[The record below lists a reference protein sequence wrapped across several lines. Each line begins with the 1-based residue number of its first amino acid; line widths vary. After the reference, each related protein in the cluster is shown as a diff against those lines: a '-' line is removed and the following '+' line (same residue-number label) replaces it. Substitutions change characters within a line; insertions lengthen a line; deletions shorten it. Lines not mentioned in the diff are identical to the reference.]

1 MLLAVVLMFSSL
13 PFSVS
18 ADEVSSELPTEST
31 VESQP
36 KESQAE
42 ETEESPPPA
51 ENAIILSDSSGDVP
65 VLYAQDPFNTVKAE
79 VEGGTNYMTSVG
91 VTRESIVR
99 ELEAHEDDNYYLGTP
114 YVGGDAQS
122 PNGDASYNSGT
133 VGMNCAGFIS
143 YVLRKAG
150 LDAETTMEI
159 MHRTPVNQYGSGLP
173 YDWLAGASNY
183 KNLVENGNIS
193 AYAFRTKQ
201 ELLSSGLA
209 EKGDII
215 LMWWSNSPGA
225 DGADNHIGFFWGK
238 ASDDD
243 VMWHSGTEPGSGNQI
258 SAITPKTPGS
268 FYILIKIE
276 PLQPK
281 DYQVT
286 LTKTSADVSITQG
299 NSAYSLAGA
308 TYNVYKGTSG
318 TGSVVATFTT
328 DLAGHATLSTPL
340 EDGTYSV
347 KEVTPPKGYKLD
359 EKIYTFTING
369 ADTSLNVEDEPGTLT
384 LILKKADS
392 QTGSTPQGNAS
403 LAGAV
408 YQVSYQK
415 GGQTVTEELTSDAS
429 GNLGTL
435 EGIPFGTVT
444 VKELTAPEGY
454 RLDTEVHT
462 YTVDGSQLTGDVYE
476 LEVTDLEEDVQRG
489 GLIIQKLDSQTGTT
503 PQGDASLEGISFE
516 IVNQSQNPV
525 VVNGRTAQPG
535 QVAMTITTNA
545 SGVASTGEN
554 ALPYGDYTV
563 REVASNDSMF
573 KTFDEEISVTISED
587 GQTLT
592 YEVENEV
599 VRGGI
604 DIEKQDSQTGS
615 TPQGNASF
623 AGIDFEVINRSA
635 NPVVVDG
642 QTYAVGDVVMTITT
656 DESGRASTGNDV
668 LPYGTYEVL
677 ESATNESMLLTW
689 TGETATVRQNGHSVA
704 ITAVNDVERGGLSV
718 EKQDSVTGSI
728 PQGDADFSGITFE
741 VINNSKNPVI
751 VNSEKY
757 NPGEVVVTLTTDE
770 SGRAVTAD
778 DALPY
783 GEYIFHESA
792 TNESMLLTAPDQ
804 TVNVTDDGVIY
815 EFTMA
820 DEVVRGGVLIE
831 KRDLESG
838 LLTPLGGASLDGT
851 LFEIT
856 NKSVNAVYVND
867 ALYQPGE
874 VCATIEVVDGIA
886 QTDARALPYGTYQMV
901 ESKPGE
907 GYLHTDQTVRSF
919 QIRKDGEV
927 IEFRDGDAAYNQVIR
942 GDLQFIKVGEGG
954 EANMGRFANVA
965 FKLIS
970 ETTGETHIV
979 VTDENGE
986 VRTTTEWNPHS
997 QNTNGNDGVEDEAAW
1012 DDHAGTWFGLTTE
1025 GWMVETQDGLCA
1037 LPYDTYTIEE
1047 LRCSGNQGYDLVR
1060 VEHVTI
1066 SRNNTTIYL
1075 GTLDDQF
1082 EGVPEI
1088 GTTALVDGEHTAAPA
1103 GEVTITDTVE
1113 YKNLKVGETYKIS
1126 GVLMDKETG
1135 EPLLVGEGEE
1145 QAQVT
1150 AEVEF
1155 TPTSAQGTVELTY
1168 TFDASALA
1176 GKAVVVFE
1184 DLYQGE
1190 NVVASHADI
1199 NDEGQT
1205 VTFGKPSIGTTAT
1218 IDGEKTAE
1226 PAEQIT
1232 ITDTVEYSGL
1242 TVGQEYKL
1250 TGVLMDKETGE
1261 PLLIG
1266 EGEEQAQ
1273 VTSEATFTPSEPN
1286 GTIDVLFTFDSS
1298 ALLGKSVVVFETL
1311 YQGENEVTA
1320 HTDIEDEGQTV
1331 TFVEGPKIGTTAT
1344 VDGSHTA
1351 SPVGEITIVD
1361 EVAYSGLTPGK
1372 TYKISGVLMDKET
1385 GEPLLVGEGEEQA
1398 QVTAEVEFTP
1408 EAAEGTVELTY
1419 TLDASALA
1427 GKSVVVFETLYLDD
1441 VEITSHADIEDENQ
1455 TVTFG
1460 EGPQIGTTATVN
1472 GQHTAD
1478 PTGEVTIIDEVAY
1491 SGLTPG
1497 ETYKIS
1503 GVLMDKATGEPLLV
1517 GEEQAQ
1523 ITAEVEFTPEAESGT
1538 VQLSY
1543 TFDATSMA
1551 GKAVVVFEH
1560 LYLGELE
1567 IATHADIEDEG
1578 QTVTFGVPEIGTT
1591 ATVNGAHTAE
1601 PAEQVTIVD
1610 TVTYSGLTPGKTY
1623 KLSGVLMD
1631 QATGEPLLVDGK
1643 EITAETEF
1651 TPEASSGTV
1660 ELSYTLNAS
1669 TLAGKSV
1676 VVFEDLYLDGVKV
1689 ATHADITDAGQT
1701 VTFVEPDK
1709 PMISTMAT
1717 VDDEQIAM
1725 PVGDITL
1732 TDIISYYQLTPG
1744 KEYTLKGVLM
1754 DQATE
1759 KPLTIDG
1766 KQVTSEVTFT
1776 PTESSGTVEVTFTF
1790 PADTL
1795 ANTKVVV
1802 YEYLYL
1808 DGKEVATHTDI
1819 NNKCQTITFGDTPS
1833 IGTTATVDGEK
1844 TAKPSEE
1851 LTITDTVE
1859 YSGLIPGKTY
1869 KLSGVLMDKE
1879 TEEPLLVD
1887 DKEVTSEVEFVAE
1900 KESGTVE
1907 MTFTLDASA
1916 LVGKHI
1922 VVFETLYYNDKEI
1935 AAHTDIEDE
1944 DQTVLIDLNGR
1955 IFATKV
1961 DTDGAPVEGVVFGLF
1976 TADTTDFTEKN
1987 AAATA
1992 QTGADGKF
2000 EFDNVPAGEWLIVEL
2015 VARPGYVLDSEPIEV
2030 TVDAEEIDLGE
2041 IVNEYTRIS
2050 IIKTDATTGEQLAGA
2065 TLELY
2070 DPDGT
2075 LIDTWVSNGQPHQI
2089 TKLAVGDGYV
2099 LKEVSAPTGYK
2110 IADRITFSVSST
2122 GEVQTIEMQDH
2133 PRDIVDVPKTGQTTP
2148 PMFIYAGVLVLA
2160 VALGVG
2166 FVVYYKKKKTSR

>member
-1 MLLAVVLMFSSL
+1 MKTKKRILAMLLAVVLCFSAL

-18 ADEVSSELPTEST
+18 ADELPGELSTEST

-36 KESQAE
+36 E
-42 ETEESPPPA
+42 ETPA
-51 ENAIILSDSSGDVP
+51 EDSTPSDGETAESSPSENRSITISDSSGDVP
-65 VLYAQDPFNTVKAE
+65 VLYAQDPFNTVKSE

-114 YVGGDAQS
+114 YAGGDAQS

-183 KNLVENGNIS
+183 KNLIENGNIS

-243 VMWHSGTEPGSGNQI
+243 VMWHSGTEPSSGNQI
-258 SAITPKTPGS
+258 SEITPKTPGS

-281 DYQVT
+281 EYTVT

-328 DLAGHATLSTPL
+328 DEAGHATLSTPL

-369 ADTSLNVEDEPGTLT
+369 ADTSLSVEDEPGTLT
-384 LILKKADS
+384 LKLKKKDS
-392 QTGSTPQGNAS
+392 QTGSTPQGNAT

-462 YTVDGSQLTGDVYE
+462 YTVDGSQLVGDTYTF
-476 LEVTDLEEDVQRG
+476 EVDDLTEDVMRG
-489 GLIIQKLDSQTGTT
+489 GLSIQKLDSQTGTT
-503 PQGDASLEGISFE
+503 PQGDASLEGIVFE
-516 IVNQSQNPV
+516 IVNNSQNAV
-525 VVNGRTAQPG
+525 VVNGNTAAPG

-545 SGVASTGEN
+545 AGVATTGEN

-563 REVASNDSMF
+563 REVSTNDSMLQ
-573 KTFDEEISVTISED
+573 TFTEEISVTIDED
-587 GQTLT
+587 GEMLE
-592 YEVENEV
+592 YEAENEV

-604 DIEKQDSQTGS
+604 DISKEDSEMGS
-615 TPQGNASF
+615 TPQGNSSF
-623 AGIDFEVINRSA
+623 AGISFEVVNRSA
-635 NPVVVDG
+635 NPVVVGG

-656 DESGRASTGNDV
+656 DESGHASTGNDA
-668 LPYGTYEVL
+668 LPYGTYEVR

-689 TGETATVRQNGHSVA
+689 QGETVQVRQNGHSVA

-718 EKQDSVTGSI
+718 EKQDSITGST
-728 PQGDADFSGITFE
+728 PQGDADFEGITFQI
-741 VINNSKNPVI
+741 INNSRNPVM
-751 VNSEKY
+751 VEGQKY
-757 NPGEVVVTLTTDE
+757 QPGEVVKTLVTDSEGKASTP
-770 SGRAVTAD
+770 D
-778 DALPY
+778 DLLPY
-783 GEYIFHESA
+783 GEYILHESA

-804 TVNVTDDGVIY
+804 TVLVEDDGVMY

-856 NKSVNAVYVND
+856 NKSINAVYVNG

-942 GDLQFIKVGEGG
+942 GDLQFVKVGEGG

-970 ETTGETHIV
+970 ETTGEEHIV

-986 VRTTTEWNPHS
+986 VRTETEWNPHS

-1012 DDHAGTWFGLTTE
+1012 NDHTGTWFGLTTE

-1037 LPYDTYTIEE
+1037 LPFDTYTVEE

-1088 GTTALVDGEHTAAPA
+1088 GTTALVDGEHTAAPS
-1103 GEVTITDTVE
+1103 GEVTLVDTVT
-1113 YKNLKVGETYKIS
+1113 YKNLKVGQTYKLS
-1126 GVLMDKETG
+1126 GILMDKETC
-1135 EPLLVGEGEE
+1135 EPLLVNE
-1145 QAQVT
+1145 QPVT

-1155 TPTSAQGTVELTY
+1155 TPTSSEGSVELAY
-1168 TFDASALA
+1168 TFDGSALA
-1176 GKAVVVFE
+1176 GKSVVVFE

-1205 VTFGKPSIGTTAT
+1205 VTFGQPEIGTTAT
-1218 IDGEKTAE
+1218 IDGEKTAQ
-1226 PAEQIT
+1226 PSEQVT
-1232 ITDTVEYSGL
+1232 ITDTVEYSSL
-1242 TVGQEYKL
+1242 TVGQEYTLK
-1250 TGVLMDKETGE
+1250 GVLMDKSTGE
-1261 PLLIG
+1261 PLLV
-1266 EGEEQAQ
+1266 GEEQ
-1273 VTSEATFTPSEPN
+1273 VTSEATFTPAEPN
-1286 GTIDVLFTFDSS
+1286 GTVDVLFTFD
-1298 ALLGKSVVVFETL
+1298 ATELEGTSVVVFETL
-1311 YQGENEVTA
+1311 FQGETEISS
-1320 HTDIEDEGQTV
+1320 HEDMENEGQTI
-1331 TFVEGPKIGTTAT
+1331 TFTEQPRIGTTAT
-1344 VDGSHTA
+1344 VDGQHTA
-1351 SPVGEITIVD
+1351 EPTGEITIVD
-1361 EVAYSGLTPGK
+1361 V
-1372 TYKISGVLMDKET
+1372 
-1385 GEPLLVGEGEEQA
+1385 
-1398 QVTAEVEFTP
+1398 
-1408 EAAEGTVELTY
+1408 
-1419 TLDASALA
+1419 
-1427 GKSVVVFETLYLDD
+1427 
-1441 VEITSHADIEDENQ
+1441 
-1455 TVTFG
+1455 
-1460 EGPQIGTTATVN
+1460 
-1472 GQHTAD
+1472 
-1478 PTGEVTIIDEVAY
+1478 VAY

-1497 ETYKIS
+1497 ETYKMS

-1523 ITAEVEFTPEAESGT
+1523 VTAEVEFTPESADGT
-1538 VQLSY
+1538 VELTY
-1543 TFDATSMA
+1543 TLDASTLA
-1551 GKAVVVFEH
+1551 GTTIVVFET
-1560 LYLGELE
+1560 LYSDGVE
-1567 IATHADIEDEG
+1567 IAAHTDINDEA
-1578 QTVTFGVPEIGTT
+1578 QTVEITEPEKPTLGTT
-1591 ATVNGAHTAE
+1591 ATVDGQHTADPTGE
-1601 PAEQVTIVD
+1601 ITIVD
-1610 TVTYSGLTPGKTY
+1610 VVEFTGLIPGETYTV
-1623 KLSGVLMD
+1623 SGVLMD
-1631 QATGEPLLVDGK
+1631 KATGEPLLVDGA
-1643 EITAETEF
+1643 EVTAEVEF
-1651 TPEASSGTV
+1651 TPESADGTV
-1660 ELSYTLNAS
+1660 EL
-1669 TLAGKSV
+1669 
-1676 VVFEDLYLDGVKV
+1676 
-1689 ATHADITDAGQT
+1689 
-1701 VTFVEPDK
+1701 
-1709 PMISTMAT
+1709 
-1717 VDDEQIAM
+1717 
-1725 PVGDITL
+1725 
-1732 TDIISYYQLTPG
+1732 
-1744 KEYTLKGVLM
+1744 
-1754 DQATE
+1754 
-1759 KPLTIDG
+1759 
-1766 KQVTSEVTFT
+1766 
-1776 PTESSGTVEVTFTF
+1776 
-1790 PADTL
+1790 
-1795 ANTKVVV
+1795 
-1802 YEYLYL
+1802 
-1808 DGKEVATHTDI
+1808 
-1819 NNKCQTITFGDTPS
+1819 
-1833 IGTTATVDGEK
+1833 
-1844 TAKPSEE
+1844 
-1851 LTITDTVE
+1851 
-1859 YSGLIPGKTY
+1859 TY
-1869 KLSGVLMDKE
+1869 
-1879 TEEPLLVD
+1879 
-1887 DKEVTSEVEFVAE
+1887 
-1900 KESGTVE
+1900 
-1907 MTFTLDASA
+1907 TLDASLFA
-1916 LVGKHI
+1916 GTSI
-1922 VVFETLYYNDKEI
+1922 VVFETLYQDGVEI
-1935 AAHTDIEDE
+1935 AAHADINDEAQTITINPKGGLLIQKTSEDG
-1944 DQTVLIDLNGR
+1944 VLKGFTFLVEGEGYSETFI
-1955 IFATKV
+1955 
-1961 DTDGAPVEGVVFGLF
+1961 TDGAGKIYIEDLAPGEYTITEQESDLTARYEIPAGQTVEVTADQATTVEFYNALLRGKITGHKTGAEQAPLEGVTFGLF
-1976 TADTTDFTEKN
+1976 DAETTEFTEE
-1987 AAATA
+1987 TA
-1992 QTGADGKF
+1992 
-2000 EFDNVPAGEWLIVEL
+2000 
-2015 VARPGYVLDSEPIEV
+2015 IEV
-2030 TVDAEEIDLGE
+2030 TSTNEAGEFVFEAPYGSFQVMELATLPGYLTMEEPVAVEVNTAEVELEPIANNQTIVHISKVDAE
-2041 IVNEYTRIS
+2041 
-2050 IIKTDATTGEQLAGA
+2050 TGEELPGA

-2070 DPDGT
+2070 GPDGT
-2075 LIDTWVSNGQPHQI
+2075 LIETWESADIPHVI
-2089 TKLAVGDGYV
+2089 TGLPVGEGYV
-2099 LKEVSAPTGYK
+2099 LKETAAPEGYQL
-2110 IADRITFSVSST
+2110 AEDITFAVEETAEIQFVGMVDEPSPEEPEKPEEPST
-2122 GEVQTIEMQDH
+2122 PDEPTEPDE
-2133 PRDIVDVPKTGQTTP
+2133 PTPDVPQTGGSRAALWVGALL
-2148 PMFIYAGVLVLA
+2148 IL
-2160 VALGVG
+2160 ALGGLGIVLILL
-2166 FVVYYKKKKTSR
+2166 KRQNKQ

>member
-1 MLLAVVLMFSSL
+1 MKSKRFAALFLAVMLVLTSL
-13 PFSVS
+13 PFSVF
-18 ADEVSSELPTEST
+18 AAENTGIEETG
-31 VESQP
+31 
-36 KESQAE
+36 AE
-42 ETEESPPPA
+42 ENTSSS
-51 ENAIILSDSSGDVP
+51 ITISDSSGDVP
-65 VLYAQDPFNTVKAE
+65 VLYAQDPFSEIKNRA
-79 VEGGTNYMTSVG
+79 EGGSNDMTQYG
-91 VTRESIVR
+91 VTRAKIVSHLES
-99 ELEAHEDDNYYLGTP
+99 HEHDDFYLGTP
-114 YVGGDAQS
+114 YQGGDWQS
-122 PNGDASYNSGT
+122 PNGDTSYNGSA
-133 VGMNCAGFIS
+133 GMNCTGFVS
-143 YVLRKAG
+143 YVLRACG
-150 LDAETTMEI
+150 LNTGTFLEQLSLTGSTVWA
-159 MHRTPVNQYGSGLP
+159 GSGLP
-173 YDWLAGASNY
+173 YDLMSGASNY
-183 KNLVENGNIS
+183 LNAVQNGDIA
-193 AYAFRTKQ
+193 AYTFRDKS
-201 ELLSSGLA
+201 ELLASGLA
-209 EKGDII
+209 QKGDIL
-215 LMWWSNSPGA
+215 LMWWSLSPFD
-225 DGADNHIGFFWGK
+225 DGADNHIGFFWGDSPSEDK
-238 ASDDD
+238 
-243 VMWHSGTEPGSGNQI
+243 MWHSSTHPQSGNQI
-258 SAITPKTPGS
+258 SEIVPKTPGS
-268 FYILIKIE
+268 YFILIKTENEE
-276 PLQPK
+276 PT
-281 DYQVT
+281 YSVT
-286 LTKTSADVSITQG
+286 LTKTSADATVTQG
-299 NSAYSLAGA
+299 NAAYSLAGA
-308 TYNVYKGTSG
+308 TYNVYKGTTASG
-318 TGSVVATFTT
+318 TVVATFTT
-328 DLAGHATLSTPL
+328 DSSGHATINPPL
-340 EDGTYSV
+340 ENGTYAV
-347 KEVTPPKGYKLD
+347 KETKAPPGYKLD
-359 EKIYTFTING
+359 PETHVITING
-369 ADTSLNVEDEPGTLT
+369 SDTTINVQDDPGRMA
-384 LILKKADS
+384 IKVVKKDVE
-392 QTGSTPQGNAS
+392 TGTTAQGNAS

-408 YQVSYQK
+408 YRVSYQL
-415 GGQTVTEELTSDAS
+415 GGQTVTKEITSNAD
-429 GNLGTL
+429 GTFPMITD
-435 EGIPFGTVT
+435 IPFGTVT
-444 VKELTAPEGY
+444 IQEVTAPPGY
-454 RLDTEVHT
+454 KLDTEIHT
-462 YTVDGSQLTGDVYE
+462 YYIDGSQMVTDTYE
-476 LEVTDLEEDVQRG
+476 LVPDDITEEVQRG
-489 GLIIQKLDSQTGTT
+489 GLTIQKKDSQTGTT
-503 PQGDASLEGISFE
+503 PQGDASLAGISFE
-516 IVNQSQNPV
+516 IVNESQNAV
-525 VVNGRTAQPG
+525 VVGGRTIQPG
-535 QVAMTITTNA
+535 QVATTITTNA
-545 SGVASTGEN
+545 SGVATTGAN

-563 REVASNDSMF
+563 RESATNDSMLL
-573 KTFDEEISVTISED
+573 TFTEEISVTIDED
-587 GQTLT
+587 GEMLE
-592 YEVENEV
+592 YEAEDDV

-604 DIEKQDSQTGS
+604 TVTKQDSQTGS

-623 AGIDFEVINRSA
+623 ARIDFEVINRSA
-635 NPVVVDG
+635 NPVVVGG
-642 QTYAVGDVVMTITT
+642 QTYAVGEVVMTITT
-656 DESGRASTGNDV
+656 DESGTASTGNDA
-668 LPYGTYEVL
+668 LPYGTYEVR
-677 ESATNESMLLTW
+677 ESQTNESMLLTW
-689 TGETATVRQNGHSVA
+689 TGKTVTVRQNGHSVA
-704 ITAVNDVERGGLSV
+704 ITAVNDVERGGLSLQ
-718 EKQDSVTGSI
+718 KTDTITGTT
-728 PQGDADFSGITFE
+728 PQGDADFEGITFQI
-741 VINNSKNPVI
+741 INNSRNPVI
-751 VNSEKY
+751 VEGQKY
-757 NPGEVVVTLTTDE
+757 QPGEVVKTLVTDAEGKAST
-770 SGRAVTAD
+770 SD
-778 DALPY
+778 DLLPY
-783 GEYIFHESA
+783 GEYILHESA
-792 TNESMLLTAPDQ
+792 TNESMLNTVPDQ
-804 TVNVTDDGVIY
+804 TVLIEDDGVIY
-815 EFTMA
+815 EFTCPN
-820 DEVVRGGVLIE
+820 EVVRGDVLIE

-856 NKSVNAVYVND
+856 NKSKNAVYVNG
-867 ALYQPGE
+867 ALYAPGE
-874 VCATIEVVDGIA
+874 VCATIEVKDGIA
-886 QTDARALPYGTYQMV
+886 QTENRALPYGTYEMQEV
-901 ESKPGE
+901 KPGE
-907 GYLHTDQTVRSF
+907 GYLHTDQAVRHF
-919 QIRKDGEV
+919 TIRQDGQVVEY
-927 IEFRDGDAAYNQVIR
+927 RDGDAAYNQVIR
-942 GDLQFIKVGEGG
+942 GDLQFVKVGEGG

-1351 SPVGEITIVD
+1351 SPVGEVTIVD

-1610 TVTYSGLTPGKTY
+1610 TVTYSGSTPGKTY

-2000 EFDNVPAGEWLIVEL
+2000 EFYNVPAGDWLIVEL
-2015 VARPGYVLDSEPIEV
+2015 VTRPGYVLDDTPIEV
-2030 TVDAEEIDLGE
+2030 TVDSEEIDLGE
-2041 IVNEYTRIS
+2041 IVNEYTRVS
-2050 IIKTDATTGEQLAGA
+2050 IIKTDATTGDQLAGA

-2070 DPDGT
+2070 DPDGK
-2075 LIDTWVSNGQPHQI
+2075 LIDTWVTNGQPHEI
-2089 TKLAVGDGYV
+2089 TKLDVRDGYV
-2099 LKEVSAPTGYK
+2099 LKEVSAPNGYK
-2110 IADRITFSVSST
+2110 IADRITFSVAST
-2122 GEVQTIEMQDH
+2122 GEIQTIEMQDH
-2133 PRDIVDVPKTGQTTP
+2133 PRDIMDVPKTGQTTP
-2148 PMFIYAGVLVLA
+2148 PMFIYAGVLVLV
-2160 VALGVG
+2160 VAIGVG
-2166 FVVYYKKKKTSR
+2166 FVIYCKKKKTIR

>member
-1 MLLAVVLMFSSL
+1 MKSKRFAALFLAVMLVLTSL
-13 PFSVS
+13 PFSVF
-18 ADEVSSELPTEST
+18 AAENTGIEETG
-31 VESQP
+31 
-36 KESQAE
+36 AE
-42 ETEESPPPA
+42 ENTSSS
-51 ENAIILSDSSGDVP
+51 ITISDSSGDVP
-65 VLYAQDPFNTVKAE
+65 VLYAQDPFSEIKNRA
-79 VEGGTNYMTSVG
+79 EGGSNDMTQYG
-91 VTRESIVR
+91 VTRAKIVSHLES
-99 ELEAHEDDNYYLGTP
+99 HEHDDFYLGTP
-114 YVGGDAQS
+114 YQGGDWQS
-122 PNGDASYNSGT
+122 PNGDTSYNGSA
-133 VGMNCAGFIS
+133 GMNCTGFVS
-143 YVLRKAG
+143 YVLRACG
-150 LDAETTMEI
+150 LNTGTFLEQLSLTGSTVWA
-159 MHRTPVNQYGSGLP
+159 GSGLP
-173 YDWLAGASNY
+173 YDLMSGASNY
-183 KNLVENGNIS
+183 LNAVQNGDIA
-193 AYAFRTKQ
+193 AYTFRDKS
-201 ELLSSGLA
+201 ELLASGLA
-209 EKGDII
+209 QKGDII
-215 LMWWSNSPGA
+215 LMWWSLSPFD
-225 DGADNHIGFFWGK
+225 DGADNHIGFFWGDSSSEDK
-238 ASDDD
+238 
-243 VMWHSGTEPGSGNQI
+243 MWHSSTHPQSGNQI
-258 SAITPKTPGS
+258 SEIVPKTPGS
-268 FYILIKIE
+268 YFILIKTENEE
-276 PLQPK
+276 PT
-281 DYQVT
+281 YSVT
-286 LTKTSADVSITQG
+286 LTKTSADATVTQG
-299 NSAYSLAGA
+299 NAAYSLAGA
-308 TYNVYKGTSG
+308 TYNVYKGTTASG
-318 TGSVVATFTT
+318 TVVATFTT
-328 DLAGHATLSTPL
+328 DSSGHATINPPL
-340 EDGTYSV
+340 ENGTYAV
-347 KEVTPPKGYKLD
+347 KETKAPPGYKLD
-359 EKIYTFTING
+359 PETHVITING
-369 ADTSLNVEDEPGTLT
+369 SDTTINVQDDPGRMA
-384 LILKKADS
+384 IKVVKKDVE
-392 QTGSTPQGNAS
+392 TGTTAQGNAS

-408 YQVSYQK
+408 YRVSYQL
-415 GGQTVTEELTSDAS
+415 GGQTVTKEITSNAD
-429 GNLGTL
+429 GTFPMITD
-435 EGIPFGTVT
+435 IPFGTVT
-444 VKELTAPEGY
+444 IQEVTAPPGY
-454 RLDTEVHT
+454 KLDTEIHT
-462 YTVDGSQLTGDVYE
+462 YYIDGSQMVTDTYE
-476 LEVTDLEEDVQRG
+476 LVPDDITEEVQRG
-489 GLIIQKLDSQTGTT
+489 GLTIQKKDSQTGTT
-503 PQGDASLEGISFE
+503 PQGDASLAGISFE
-516 IVNQSQNPV
+516 IVNESQNAV
-525 VVNGRTAQPG
+525 VVGGRTIQPG
-535 QVAMTITTNA
+535 QVATTITTNA
-545 SGVASTGEN
+545 SGVATTGAN

-563 REVASNDSMF
+563 RESATNDSMLL
-573 KTFDEEISVTISED
+573 TFTAEISVTIDED
-587 GQTLT
+587 GEMLE
-592 YEVENEV
+592 YEAEDDV

-604 DIEKQDSQTGS
+604 TVTKQDSQTGS

-635 NPVVVDG
+635 NPVVVGG
-642 QTYAVGDVVMTITT
+642 QTYAVGEVVMTITT
-656 DESGRASTGNDV
+656 DESGTASTGNDA
-668 LPYGTYEVL
+668 LPYGTYEVR
-677 ESATNESMLLTW
+677 ESQTNESMLLTW
-689 TGETATVRQNGHSVA
+689 TGETVTVRQNGHSVA
-704 ITAVNDVERGGLSV
+704 ITAVNDVERGGLSLQ
-718 EKQDSVTGSI
+718 KTDTITGTT
-728 PQGDADFSGITFE
+728 PQGDADFEGITFQI
-741 VINNSKNPVI
+741 INNSRNPVI
-751 VNSEKY
+751 VEGQKY
-757 NPGEVVVTLTTDE
+757 QPGEVVKTLVTDAEGKAST
-770 SGRAVTAD
+770 SD
-778 DALPY
+778 DLLPY
-783 GEYIFHESA
+783 GEYILHESA
-792 TNESMLLTAPDQ
+792 TNESMLNTVPDQ
-804 TVNVTDDGVIY
+804 TVLIEDDGVIY
-815 EFTMA
+815 EFTCPN
-820 DEVVRGGVLIE
+820 EVVRGDVLIE

-856 NKSVNAVYVND
+856 NKSKNAVYVNG
-867 ALYQPGE
+867 ALYAPGE
-874 VCATIEVVDGIA
+874 VCATIEVKDGIA
-886 QTDARALPYGTYQMV
+886 QTENRALPYGTYEMQEV
-901 ESKPGE
+901 KPGE
-907 GYLHTDQTVRSF
+907 GYLHTDQAVRHF
-919 QIRKDGEV
+919 TIRQDGQVVEY
-927 IEFRDGDAAYNQVIR
+927 RDGDAAYNQVIR
-942 GDLQFIKVGEGG
+942 GDLQFVKVGEGG

-1351 SPVGEITIVD
+1351 SPVGEVTIVD

>member
-1 MLLAVVLMFSSL
+1 MKSKRFAALFLAVMLVLTSL
-13 PFSVS
+13 PFSVF
-18 ADEVSSELPTEST
+18 AAENTGIEETG
-31 VESQP
+31 
-36 KESQAE
+36 AE
-42 ETEESPPPA
+42 ENTSSS
-51 ENAIILSDSSGDVP
+51 ITISDSSGDVP
-65 VLYAQDPFNTVKAE
+65 VLYAQDPFSEIKNRA
-79 VEGGTNYMTSVG
+79 EGGSNDMTQYG
-91 VTRESIVR
+91 VTRAKIVSHLES
-99 ELEAHEDDNYYLGTP
+99 HEHDDFYLGTP
-114 YVGGDAQS
+114 YQGGDWQS
-122 PNGDASYNSGT
+122 PNGDTSYNGSA
-133 VGMNCAGFIS
+133 GMNCTGFVS
-143 YVLRKAG
+143 YVLRACG
-150 LDAETTMEI
+150 LNTGTFLEQLSLTGSTVWA
-159 MHRTPVNQYGSGLP
+159 GSGLP
-173 YDWLAGASNY
+173 YDLMSGASNY
-183 KNLVENGNIS
+183 LNAVQNGDIA
-193 AYAFRTKQ
+193 AYTFRDKS
-201 ELLSSGLA
+201 ELLASGLA
-209 EKGDII
+209 QKGDIL
-215 LMWWSNSPGA
+215 LMWWSLSPFD
-225 DGADNHIGFFWGK
+225 DGADNHIGFFWGDSSSEDK
-238 ASDDD
+238 
-243 VMWHSGTEPGSGNQI
+243 MWHSSTHPQSGNQI
-258 SAITPKTPGS
+258 SEIVPKTPGS
-268 FYILIKIE
+268 YFILIKTENEE
-276 PLQPK
+276 PT
-281 DYQVT
+281 YSVT
-286 LTKTSADVSITQG
+286 LTKTSADATVTQG
-299 NSAYSLAGA
+299 NAAYSLAGA
-308 TYNVYKGTSG
+308 TYNVYKGTTASG
-318 TGSVVATFTT
+318 TVVATFTT
-328 DLAGHATLSTPL
+328 DSSGHATINPPL
-340 EDGTYSV
+340 ENGTYAV
-347 KEVTPPKGYKLD
+347 KETKAPPGYKLD
-359 EKIYTFTING
+359 PETHVITING
-369 ADTSLNVEDEPGTLT
+369 SDTTINVQDDPGRMA
-384 LILKKADS
+384 IKVVKKDVE
-392 QTGSTPQGNAS
+392 TGTTAQGNAS

-408 YQVSYQK
+408 YRVSYQL
-415 GGQTVTEELTSDAS
+415 GGQTVTKEITSNAD
-429 GNLGTL
+429 GTFPMITD
-435 EGIPFGTVT
+435 IPFGTVT
-444 VKELTAPEGY
+444 IQEVTAPPGY
-454 RLDTEVHT
+454 KLDTEIHT
-462 YTVDGSQLTGDVYE
+462 YYIDGSQMVTDTYE
-476 LEVTDLEEDVQRG
+476 LVPDDITEEVQRG
-489 GLIIQKLDSQTGTT
+489 GLTIQKKDSQTGTT
-503 PQGDASLEGISFE
+503 PQGDASLAGISFE
-516 IVNQSQNPV
+516 IVNESQNAV
-525 VVNGRTAQPG
+525 VVGGRTIQPG
-535 QVAMTITTNA
+535 QVATTITTNA
-545 SGVASTGEN
+545 SGVATTGAN

-563 REVASNDSMF
+563 RESATNDSMLL
-573 KTFDEEISVTISED
+573 TFTEEISVTIDED
-587 GQTLT
+587 GEMLE
-592 YEVENEV
+592 YEAEDDV

-604 DIEKQDSQTGS
+604 TVTKQDSQTGS

-635 NPVVVDG
+635 NPVVVGG
-642 QTYAVGDVVMTITT
+642 QTYAVGEVVMTITT
-656 DESGRASTGNDV
+656 DESGTASTGNDA
-668 LPYGTYEVL
+668 LPYGTYEVR
-677 ESATNESMLLTW
+677 ESQTNESMLLTW
-689 TGETATVRQNGHSVA
+689 TGETVTVRQNGHSVA
-704 ITAVNDVERGGLSV
+704 ITAVNDVERGGLSLQ
-718 EKQDSVTGSI
+718 KTDTITGTT
-728 PQGDADFSGITFE
+728 PQGDADFEGITFQI
-741 VINNSKNPVI
+741 INNSRNPVI
-751 VNSEKY
+751 VEGQKY
-757 NPGEVVVTLTTDE
+757 QPGEVVKTLVTDAEGKAST
-770 SGRAVTAD
+770 SD
-778 DALPY
+778 DLLPY
-783 GEYIFHESA
+783 GEYILHESA
-792 TNESMLLTAPDQ
+792 TNESMLNTVPDQ
-804 TVNVTDDGVIY
+804 TVLIEDDGVIY
-815 EFTMA
+815 EFTCPN
-820 DEVVRGGVLIE
+820 EVVRGDVLIE

-856 NKSVNAVYVND
+856 NKSKNAVYVNG
-867 ALYQPGE
+867 ALYAPGE
-874 VCATIEVVDGIA
+874 VCATIEVKDGIA
-886 QTDARALPYGTYQMV
+886 QTENRALPYGTYEMQEV
-901 ESKPGE
+901 KPGE
-907 GYLHTDQTVRSF
+907 GYLHTDQAVRHF
-919 QIRKDGEV
+919 TIRQDGQVVEY
-927 IEFRDGDAAYNQVIR
+927 RDGDAAYNQVIR
-942 GDLQFIKVGEGG
+942 GDLQFVKVGEGG

-1351 SPVGEITIVD
+1351 SPVGEVTIVD

-1460 EGPQIGTTATVN
+1460 GGPQIGTTATVN

>member
-1 MLLAVVLMFSSL
+1 MTHTKKRILAMLLAVVLCFSTL

-18 ADEVSSELPTEST
+18 ADEISSELPTEST

-65 VLYAQDPFNTVKAE
+65 VLYAQDPFNTVKSE
-79 VEGGTNYMTSVG
+79 VEGGTNYMISVG

-114 YVGGDAQS
+114 YAGGDAQS

-159 MHRTPVNQYGSGLP
+159 MHQTPVNQYGSGLP

-183 KNLVENGNIS
+183 KNLIENGNIS

-243 VMWHSGTEPGSGNQI
+243 VMWHSGTEPSSGNQI

-281 DYQVT
+281 EYTVT

-328 DLAGHATLSTPL
+328 DEAGHATLSTPL

-359 EKIYTFTING
+359 TKVYTFTING
-369 ADTSLNVEDEPGTLT
+369 ADTSLSVEDEPGTLT
-384 LILKKADS
+384 LKLKKKDS
-392 QTGSTPQGNAS
+392 QTGSTPQGNAT

-435 EGIPFGTVT
+435 EGLPLGTVT

-454 RLDTEVHT
+454 LLDTEVHT
-462 YTVDGSQLTGDVYE
+462 YTVDGSQLTGDTYT
-476 LEVTDLEEDVQRG
+476 LEVDDLTEEVQRG
-489 GLIIQKLDSQTGTT
+489 GLTVQKLDSQTGTT
-503 PQGDASLEGISFE
+503 PQGDASLEGIQFE
-516 IVNQSQNPV
+516 IVNQSTNSV

-545 SGVASTGEN
+545 SGVATTGAN

-563 REVASNDSMF
+563 REASTNDSMLQ
-573 KTFDEEISVTISED
+573 TFTEEISVTIDSD
-587 GQTLT
+587 GVMLD
-592 YEVENEV
+592 YEAKNEV

-604 DIEKQDSQTGS
+604 DLEKQDSQTGS
-615 TPQGNASF
+615 TPQGNSSF
-623 AGIDFEVINRSA
+623 AGIDFEIINRSA
-635 NPVVVDG
+635 NPVVVNG
-642 QTYAVGDVVMTITT
+642 TTYAVGDVVMTITT
-656 DESGRASTGNDV
+656 DENGHASTGSDV
-668 LPYGTYEVL
+668 LPYGTYEIR

-689 TGETATVRQNGHSVA
+689 QGETVTVRQNGHSVA

-718 EKQDSVTGSI
+718 EKQDTITGST
-728 PQGDADFSGITFE
+728 PQGDADFEGITFQI
-741 VINNSKNPVI
+741 INNSRNPVM
-751 VNSEKY
+751 VEGQKY
-757 NPGEVVVTLTTDE
+757 QPGEVVKTLVTDSE
-770 SGRAVTAD
+770 GKASTAD
-778 DALPY
+778 DLLPY
-783 GEYIFHESA
+783 GEYILRESA

-804 TVNVTDDGVIY
+804 TVNITDDGIIY

-856 NKSVNAVYVND
+856 NKSVNSVYVD
-867 ALYQPGE
+867 GALYAPGE

-886 QTDARALPYGTYQMV
+886 QTDARALPYGSYQMV
-901 ESKPGE
+901 ETKPGE

-919 QIRKDGEV
+919 QIRKDGEI

-942 GDLQFIKVGEGG
+942 GDLQFVKVGEGG

-970 ETTGETHIV
+970 ETTGEEHIV

-986 VRTTTEWNPHS
+986 VRTETEWNPHS

-1037 LPYDTYTIEE
+1037 LPFDTYTVEE

-1088 GTTALVDGEHTAAPA
+1088 GTTATVDGEHTAEPA
-1103 GEVTITDTVE
+1103 GEVTLVDTVT
-1113 YKNLKVGETYKIS
+1113 YKNLKVGQTYKLS

-1145 QAQVT
+1145 QTQVT

-1184 DLYQGE
+1184 DLYLDE
-1190 NVVASHADI
+1190 NIVASHADI
-1199 NDEGQT
+1199 TDEGQT
-1205 VTFGKPSIGTTAT
+1205 ITFGKPAIGTTAT
-1218 IDGEKTAE
+1218 IDGEKTAV

-1261 PLLIG
+1261 PLLV
-1266 EGEEQAQ
+1266 GEEQ
-1273 VTSEATFTPSEPN
+1273 VTSEATFIPAEPN
-1286 GTIDVLFTFDSS
+1286 GTIDVLFTFD
-1298 ALLGKSVVVFETL
+1298 ATGLEGKTVVVFETL
-1311 YQGENEVTA
+1311 FQGETEIA
-1320 HTDIEDEGQTV
+1320 SHEDIEDKGQTIIF
-1331 TFVEGPKIGTTAT
+1331 TEQPSIGTTAT
-1344 VDGSHTA
+1344 VDGQHTA
-1351 SPVGEITIVD
+1351 EPNGVITIVD
-1361 EVAYSGLTPGK
+1361 VVEFTGLIPGETYTVSGA
-1372 TYKISGVLMDKET
+1372 LMDKATSET
-1385 GEPLLVGEGEEQA
+1385 LLVDGAE
-1398 QVTAEVEFTP
+1398 VTAEVEFTP
-1408 EAAEGTVELTY
+1408 ESSDGTVELTY

-1427 GKSVVVFETLYLDD
+1427 GTTIVVFETLYSDG
-1441 VEITSHADIEDENQ
+1441 VEIAAHADINDENQ
-1455 TVTFG
+1455 TVEIT
-1460 EGPQIGTTATVN
+1460 EPEKPTLGTTATVN
-1472 GQHTAD
+1472 GKHTAD
-1478 PTGEVTIIDEVAY
+1478 PTGEITIVDVVEY
-1491 SGLTPG
+1491 TGLTPG
-1497 ETYKIS
+1497 KLYTIS
-1503 GVLMDKATGEPLLV
+1503 GVLMDKATNQPLLV
-1517 GEEQAQ
+1517 DGAE
-1523 ITAEVEFTPEAESGT
+1523 ITAEVEFTPES
-1538 VQLSY
+1538 
-1543 TFDATSMA
+1543 
-1551 GKAVVVFEH
+1551 
-1560 LYLGELE
+1560 
-1567 IATHADIEDEG
+1567 AD
-1578 QTVTFGVPEIGTT
+1578 
-1591 ATVNGAHTAE
+1591 
-1601 PAEQVTIVD
+1601 
-1610 TVTYSGLTPGKTY
+1610 
-1623 KLSGVLMD
+1623 
-1631 QATGEPLLVDGK
+1631 
-1643 EITAETEF
+1643 
-1651 TPEASSGTV
+1651 GTV
-1660 ELSYTLNAS
+1660 EL
-1669 TLAGKSV
+1669 
-1676 VVFEDLYLDGVKV
+1676 
-1689 ATHADITDAGQT
+1689 
-1701 VTFVEPDK
+1701 
-1709 PMISTMAT
+1709 
-1717 VDDEQIAM
+1717 
-1725 PVGDITL
+1725 
-1732 TDIISYYQLTPG
+1732 
-1744 KEYTLKGVLM
+1744 
-1754 DQATE
+1754 
-1759 KPLTIDG
+1759 
-1766 KQVTSEVTFT
+1766 
-1776 PTESSGTVEVTFTF
+1776 
-1790 PADTL
+1790 
-1795 ANTKVVV
+1795 
-1802 YEYLYL
+1802 
-1808 DGKEVATHTDI
+1808 
-1819 NNKCQTITFGDTPS
+1819 
-1833 IGTTATVDGEK
+1833 
-1844 TAKPSEE
+1844 
-1851 LTITDTVE
+1851 
-1859 YSGLIPGKTY
+1859 TY
-1869 KLSGVLMDKE
+1869 
-1879 TEEPLLVD
+1879 
-1887 DKEVTSEVEFVAE
+1887 
-1900 KESGTVE
+1900 
-1907 MTFTLDASA
+1907 TLDASA
-1916 LVGKHI
+1916 LAGTTI
-1922 VVFETLYYNDKEI
+1922 VVFETLYHDGVEI
-1935 AAHTDIEDE
+1935 AAHADINDEAQTITINPRGGLLIQKTSEDG
-1944 DQTVLIDLNGR
+1944 VLEGFTFLVEGEGYSET
-1955 IFATKV
+1955 FT
-1961 DTDGAPVEGVVFGLF
+1961 TDGAGTIYIEDLTPGEYTITEQESEVTARYEIPASQTVTVTADDATTVEFYNQLLRGKITGHKTGAEQAPLEGVTFGLF
-1976 TADTTDFTEKN
+1976 DAEATEFTVENAIATTETDSNGEFS
-1987 AAATA
+1987 
-1992 QTGADGKF
+1992 F
-2000 EFDNVPAGEWLIVEL
+2000 EAPYGDYQVKEL
-2015 VARPGYVLDSEPIEV
+2015 ETVPGYVTKKESIAVEV
-2030 TVDAEEIDLGE
+2030 
-2041 IVNEYTRIS
+2041 N
-2050 IIKTDATTGEQLAGA
+2050 KTDVDLEDIANSQTVVHFSKVEAETGEELPGA

-2070 DPDGT
+2070 APDGS
-2075 LIDTWVSNGQPHQI
+2075 LLDTWETTEIPHVI
-2089 TKLAVGDGYV
+2089 PGLPVGEGYV
-2099 LKEVSAPTGYK
+2099 LREVTAPEGFEV
-2110 IADRITFSVSST
+2110 AEDVTFNVEDT
-2122 GEVQTIEMQDH
+2122 TEIQTITMEDEKTPDQPEEPDT
-2133 PRDIVDVPKTGQTTP
+2133 PDEPEEPDEPTPDIPQTGGSRAVIWVTGLLILALLGLCITVPLLRHINKQ
-2148 PMFIYAGVLVLA
+2148 
-2160 VALGVG
+2160 
-2166 FVVYYKKKKTSR
+2166 

>member
-18 ADEVSSELPTEST
+18 ADEVSSELPTESS
-31 VESQP
+31 VESQ
-36 KESQAE
+36 SE
-42 ETEESPPPA
+42 ETEEPA
-51 ENAIILSDSSGDVP
+51 QTNGTITISDSSGDVP
-65 VLYAQDPFNTVKAE
+65 VLYAQDPFNTVKSQ

-114 YVGGDAQS
+114 YAGGDAQS

-183 KNLVENGNIS
+183 KNLIENGNIS

-225 DGADNHIGFFWGK
+225 DGADNHIGFFWGE

-243 VMWHSGTEPGSGNQI
+243 VMWHSGTEPSSGNQI
-258 SAITPKTPGS
+258 SEITPKTPGS

-281 DYQVT
+281 EYTVT

-328 DLAGHATLSTPL
+328 DAAGHATLSTPL

-359 EKIYTFTING
+359 TKVYTFTING
-369 ADTSLNVEDEPGTLT
+369 ADTSLSVEDEPGTLT
-384 LILKKADS
+384 LKLKKKDS
-392 QTGSTPQGNAS
+392 QTGSTPQSNAS

-408 YQVSYQK
+408 YQVSYQL

-444 VKELTAPEGY
+444 VKELSAPEGY

-476 LEVTDLEEDVQRG
+476 LEATDLEEDVQRG
-489 GLIIQKLDSQTGTT
+489 GLTIQKLDSETGTT

-516 IVNQSQNPV
+516 IVNNSQNTV
-525 VVNGRTAQPG
+525 VVNGNTAQPG

-545 SGVASTGEN
+545 SGVATTGEN
-554 ALPYGDYTV
+554 ALPYGEYTV
-563 REVASNDSMF
+563 REVSTNDSMLQ
-573 KTFDEEISVTISED
+573 TFTEEISVTISED
-587 GQTLT
+587 GQMLE

-604 DIEKQDSQTGS
+604 DIEKQDSEMGS
-615 TPQGNASF
+615 TPQGNSSF
-623 AGIDFEVINRSA
+623 AGISFEVVNRSA
-635 NPVVVDG
+635 NPVVVGG

-656 DESGRASTGNDV
+656 DENGHASTGSDL
-668 LPYGTYEVL
+668 LPYGTYEVR

-689 TGETATVRQNGHSVA
+689 QGETVTVRQQDHSVSV
-704 ITAVNDVERGGLSV
+704 TAVDEVERGGLSV
-718 EKQDSVTGSI
+718 EKQDTITGST
-728 PQGDADFSGITFE
+728 PQGDADFEGITFQI
-741 VINNSKNPVI
+741 INNSRNPVM
-751 VNSEKY
+751 VEGQKY
-757 NPGEVVVTLTTDE
+757 QPGEVVKTLVTDSE
-770 SGRAVTAD
+770 GKASTAD
-778 DALPY
+778 DLLPY
-783 GEYIFHESA
+783 GEYILHESA

-804 TVNVTDDGVIY
+804 TVLVEDDGMIY

-856 NKSVNAVYVND
+856 NKSINAVYVNG

-874 VCATIEVVDGIA
+874 VCATIEVVDGVA
-886 QTDARALPYGTYQMV
+886 QTENRALPYGSYQMV

-942 GDLQFIKVGEGG
+942 GDLQFVKVGEGS
-954 EANMGRFANVA
+954 EANMGRFANVT

-970 ETTGETHIV
+970 ETTGEEHIV

-986 VRTTTEWNPHS
+986 VRTETEWNPHS

-1025 GWMVETQDGLCA
+1025 GWMVDVQDELCA
-1037 LPYDTYTIEE
+1037 LPFDTYTVEE

-1088 GTTALVDGEHTAAPA
+1088 GTTATVDGEHTAEPA
-1103 GEVTITDTVE
+1103 GEVTLIDTIS

-1126 GVLMDKETG
+1126 GVLMDKSTG
-1135 EPLLVGEGEE
+1135 EPLLVNE
-1145 QAQVT
+1145 QQIT
-1150 AEVEF
+1150 AELEF
-1155 TPTSAQGTVELTY
+1155 TPTTSEGTVELTY
-1168 TFDASALA
+1168 TFDGSALA
-1176 GKAVVVFE
+1176 GKSVVVFE

-1205 VTFGKPSIGTTAT
+1205 VNFGKPTIGTTAT
-1218 IDGEKTAE
+1218 IDGEKTAV

-1266 EGEEQAQ
+1266 EGEEQTQ
-1273 VTSEATFTPSEPN
+1273 VTSEATFTPAEPN
-1286 GTIDVLFTFDSS
+1286 GTIDVLFIFDAS
-1298 ALLGKSVVVFETL
+1298 ALTGKAVVVFETL
-1311 YQGENEVTA
+1311 YIGEEEVTS

-1331 TFVEGPKIGTTAT
+1331 TFTETPKIGTTAT
-1344 VDGSHTA
+1344 VDGQHTA
-1351 SPVGEITIVD
+1351 SPTGEITIVD
-1361 EVAYSGLTPGK
+1361 V
-1372 TYKISGVLMDKET
+1372 
-1385 GEPLLVGEGEEQA
+1385 
-1398 QVTAEVEFTP
+1398 
-1408 EAAEGTVELTY
+1408 
-1419 TLDASALA
+1419 
-1427 GKSVVVFETLYLDD
+1427 
-1441 VEITSHADIEDENQ
+1441 
-1455 TVTFG
+1455 
-1460 EGPQIGTTATVN
+1460 
-1472 GQHTAD
+1472 
-1478 PTGEVTIIDEVAY
+1478 VAY

-1497 ETYKIS
+1497 ETYKMS
-1503 GVLMDKATGEPLLV
+1503 GVLMDKATGEALLV
-1517 GEEQAQ
+1517 DGAEITAEREFVAEESTGTMELTYTLDASALGGTTIVVFETLYSGGVEIAAHADINDEAQTVEIIEPEKPTLGTTATVDGQHTADPSGEIIIVDVVEYTGLTPGETYTVSGVLMDKATGNTLLVDGAEV
-1523 ITAEVEFTPEAESGT
+1523 TAEVEFTPEA
-1538 VQLSY
+1538 
-1543 TFDATSMA
+1543 
-1551 GKAVVVFEH
+1551 
-1560 LYLGELE
+1560 
-1567 IATHADIEDEG
+1567 AD
-1578 QTVTFGVPEIGTT
+1578 
-1591 ATVNGAHTAE
+1591 
-1601 PAEQVTIVD
+1601 
-1610 TVTYSGLTPGKTY
+1610 
-1623 KLSGVLMD
+1623 
-1631 QATGEPLLVDGK
+1631 
-1643 EITAETEF
+1643 
-1651 TPEASSGTV
+1651 GTV
-1660 ELSYTLNAS
+1660 EL
-1669 TLAGKSV
+1669 
-1676 VVFEDLYLDGVKV
+1676 
-1689 ATHADITDAGQT
+1689 
-1701 VTFVEPDK
+1701 
-1709 PMISTMAT
+1709 
-1717 VDDEQIAM
+1717 
-1725 PVGDITL
+1725 
-1732 TDIISYYQLTPG
+1732 
-1744 KEYTLKGVLM
+1744 
-1754 DQATE
+1754 
-1759 KPLTIDG
+1759 
-1766 KQVTSEVTFT
+1766 
-1776 PTESSGTVEVTFTF
+1776 
-1790 PADTL
+1790 
-1795 ANTKVVV
+1795 
-1802 YEYLYL
+1802 
-1808 DGKEVATHTDI
+1808 
-1819 NNKCQTITFGDTPS
+1819 
-1833 IGTTATVDGEK
+1833 
-1844 TAKPSEE
+1844 
-1851 LTITDTVE
+1851 
-1859 YSGLIPGKTY
+1859 TY
-1869 KLSGVLMDKE
+1869 
-1879 TEEPLLVD
+1879 
-1887 DKEVTSEVEFVAE
+1887 
-1900 KESGTVE
+1900 
-1907 MTFTLDASA
+1907 TLDANA
-1916 LVGKHI
+1916 LAGTTI
-1922 VVFETLYYNDKEI
+1922 VVFETLYQDGVEI
-1935 AAHTDIEDE
+1935 AAHADINDEAQTITIEPRGGLLIQKTSEDG
-1944 DQTVLIDLNGR
+1944 VLEGFTFLVEGEGYSET
-1955 IFATKV
+1955 FT
-1961 DTDGAPVEGVVFGLF
+1961 TDGAGTIYIEDLAPGEYTITEQESELTARYEIPAGQTVTVTADEATTVEFYNQLLRGKITGHKTGAEQAPLEGVTFGLF
-1976 TADTTDFTEKN
+1976 DAEATEFTEE
-1987 AAATA
+1987 TA
-1992 QTGADGKF
+1992 
-2000 EFDNVPAGEWLIVEL
+2000 
-2015 VARPGYVLDSEPIEV
+2015 IEV
-2030 TVDAEEIDLGE
+2030 TSTNEAGEFVFEAPYGSFQVMELATLPGYLTMEEPVAVEVNAAEVELDPIANNQTIVHISKVDAE
-2041 IVNEYTRIS
+2041 
-2050 IIKTDATTGEQLAGA
+2050 TGEELPGA

-2070 DPDGT
+2070 GPDGS
-2075 LIDTWVSNGQPHQI
+2075 LIETWETGDIPHVI
-2089 TKLAVGDGYV
+2089 TGLPVGEGYV
-2099 LKEVSAPTGYK
+2099 LKETAAPEGYRLAEDITFAVEETSEIQFVGMVDEPSPEEPEEPNEPKEPETPDEPTEPDEPAPT
-2110 IADRITFSVSST
+2110 VPQT
-2122 GEVQTIEMQDH
+2122 GGSRAALWV
-2133 PRDIVDVPKTGQTTP
+2133 G
-2148 PMFIYAGVLVLA
+2148 ALLVLA
-2160 VALGVG
+2160 LGG
-2166 FVVYYKKKKTSR
+2166 FGIVLILLKRSDKR